1 MHTALLALAAAVLRG
16 AFAAAP
22 HRPNIV
28 LFLTDDLDLMLGGM
42 NPIHQPKYIPAL
54 RARGAEVSHWC
65 VRQPSPEPLQG
76 TLCLPPLPSH
86 RQKRPV
92 EAFCLRIWPWPRL
105 IKVPADP

>member
-42 NPIHQPKYIPAL
+42 DPIHQPKYIPAL

-76 TLCLPPLPSH
+76 ISGCLPSQAIGKNGPW
-86 RQKRPV
+86 KRSV
-92 EAFCLRIWPWPRL
+92 SGFGRGLA
-105 IKVPADP
+105 